1 MMATDGEPGCTGGS
15 VERTKGRADERFPRT
30 RGANSVVE
38 RVRRERSLF
47 VTGLLLSVAAH
58 AAALSWMSLPP
69 SDHDFSRS
77 RAVVAPV
84 QLAPLVA
91 IEFREVEPEP
101 AARPPSESRP
111 LDDEPAIYR
120 PEERVPETITAF
132 TPVVDT
138 PPNLAAPTLRRD
150 STERQSPTVQVPSAS
165 SHASRGQYEQQIARW
180 VERYREYPLAARRRG
195 LEGTAVVRLRLG
207 ADGTVLQALIVR
219 DTGHALLDRAALGM
233 IERAAPFPG
242 IPSELGGSSVEVLVP
257 IQFAVGR

>member
-1 MMATDGEPGCTGGS
+1 MATDGEPGCTEGGID
-15 VERTKGRADERFPRT
+15 RTMGRAAERLPRT
-30 RGANSVVE
+30 RGTNSVVE
-38 RVRRERSLF
+38 RVRRERPLF
-47 VTGLLLSVAAH
+47 LLGLLLSVAAH

-69 SDHDFSRS
+69 STHDFSRS
-77 RAVVAPV
+77 LPVAAPV
-84 QLAPLVA
+84 QLAPLIA
-91 IEFREVEPEP
+91 IEFREVELEP
-101 AARPPSESRP
+101 ATPPPSGSRP
-111 LDDEPAIYR
+111 LDDAPAIYR
-120 PEERVPETITAF
+120 PDERVPETVVAF

-138 PPNLAAPTLRRD
+138 PPNLAAPTLRSD
-150 STERQSPTVQVPSAS
+150 STERQAPAVQVPSAS

-207 ADGTVLQALIVR
+207 ADGTVLQAQIVR